1 MLKKKHR
8 IYRLKE
14 RGIEV
19 YEAAIHDL
27 SDVTVNYLVHL
38 LARRYK
44 TSKQGVERRLIYFA
58 KRYCNLPF
66 PKTLQGIWEMRVDG
80 AARSYKEQ
88 VDELRP

>member
-1 MLKKKHR
+1 MLKKKFY
-8 IYRLKE
+8 IYRFKE

-38 LARRYK
+38 LAKRYK
-44 TSKQGVERRLIYFA
+44 ISKRGVERRLIYLA
-58 KRYCNLPF
+58 KRYCYLPF
-66 PKTLQGIWEMRVDG
+66 PNTLHGIWEKRVDG